1 MIRAQG
7 DAARMKHLPPE
18 RPHEL
23 RLDLPAAHS
32 AERMA
37 RAVLRQFAQR
47 ERVPAKEIET
57 LEFVASELLSNAVDY
72 GGGRRAMEES
82 DVKDGVRMTLCLVV
96 SENAWSMS
104 VSDQGGGDPDVVAA
118 RLSSDELPDID
129 EDRGRGFFLLKQM
142 VDTLRVEKSSDGLGL
157 EFTAVR
163 SYVERR

>member
-1 MIRAQG
+1 
-7 DAARMKHLPPE
+7 MKPVPPE

-37 RAVLRQFAQR
+37 RAVLRQFALR

-57 LEFVASELLSNAVDY
+57 LEFVASEMLSNAVDH

-82 DVKDGVRMTLCLVV
+82 EVQDGVRMTLFLVV
-96 SENAWSMS
+96 HETAWSLS
-104 VSDQGGGDPDVVAA
+104 VSDQGGGDPDQMAA
-118 RLSSDELPDID
+118 HLSRDDLPDID

-163 SYVERR
+163 KFVSRRS

>member
-1 MIRAQG
+1 
-7 DAARMKHLPPE
+7 MKPMHPE

-37 RAVLRQFAQR
+37 RAVLRQFALR

-57 LEFVASELLSNAVDY
+57 LEFVASEMLSNAVDH

-82 DVKDGVRMTLCLVV
+82 DVKDGVRMTLFLVV
-96 SENAWSMS
+96 SETFWTLS
-104 VSDQGGGDPDVVAA
+104 VSDQGGGDPDQMASH
-118 RLSSDELPDID
+118 LSRADLPDID
-129 EDRGRGFFLLKQM
+129 EERGRGFFLLKQM

-163 SYVERR
+163 TFVSRRP

>member
-1 MIRAQG
+1 
-7 DAARMKHLPPE
+7 MKPTPPE

-37 RAVLRQFAQR
+37 RALLRQFALR
-47 ERVPAKEIET
+47 ERVPSKEVET
-57 LEFVASELLSNAVDY
+57 LEFVASEMLSNAVDH

-82 DVKDGVRMTLCLVV
+82 DVKDGVRMTLFLVV
-96 SENAWSMS
+96 SETFWTLS
-104 VSDQGGGDPDVVAA
+104 VSDQGGGDPDLMAA
-118 RLSSDELPDID
+118 HLSRDDLPDID

-142 VDTLRVEKSSDGLGL
+142 VDSLRVERSTDGLGL

-163 SYVERR
+163 TFVGRRS